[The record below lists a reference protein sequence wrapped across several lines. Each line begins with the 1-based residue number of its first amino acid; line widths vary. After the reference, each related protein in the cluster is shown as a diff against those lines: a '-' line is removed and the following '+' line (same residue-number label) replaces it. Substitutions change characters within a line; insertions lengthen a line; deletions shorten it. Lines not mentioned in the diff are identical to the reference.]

1 MDVPRFDQPNDS
13 NLTGSGGSSPGR
25 YSEGF
30 RKSSIVKHHQYLPS
44 RVSPSSFSPR
54 MNGKFLTFTINQT
67 YLF

>member
-30 RKSSIVKHHQYLPS
+30 RKSSIVKHQYLPS